1 VVFLSI
7 GGFFLKGTIKLNK
20 EFRYAYNR
28 GKKVVTD
35 RIVMHYNKNRTP
47 VTKYGITV
55 STVIGKAHM
64 RNRIKRL
71 IREAYKDEKKLIKP
85 GYNIIFVARS
95 KCAFSSLK
103 DIKSSMNECLLKAEL
118 KESML

>member
-1 VVFLSI
+1 MVFLSI

-35 RIVMHYNKNRTP
+35 RLVMHYNKNRTP
-47 VTKYGITV
+47 FTKYGITV
-55 STVIGKAHM
+55 STSLGKAHI
-64 RNRIKRL
+64 RNKIKRL
-71 IREAYKDEKKLIKP
+71 IREAYRDEKKIVMS

-95 KCAFSSLK
+95 KCAFSSLEE
-103 DIKSSMNECLLKAEL
+103 IKSSMNECLLKAHL
-118 KESML
+118 KEGAL